1 MTYIMHGPG
10 AMYHGSNFG
19 GPLHASPND
28 PAGGLEAKKTN
39 IAAAVQTLIDREVPK
54 EKINLGLISSGFGYS
69 GVTTP
74 PFSNYTGPA
83 FKDELVTNDLL
94 NNYVNKNGYVR
105 HWDKDAASPWLY
117 NKEKQIMITYDDEE
131 SYKSKAEWAADKGIG
146 GIFMWELK

>member
-1 MTYIMHGPG
+1 MGVT
-10 AMYHGSNFG
+10 
-19 GPLHASPND
+19 
-28 PAGGLEAKKTN
+28 
-39 IAAAVQTLIDREVPK
+39 V
-54 EKINLGLISSGFGYS
+54 SGFGYS

-83 FKDELVTNDLL
+83 FKDELVTHDLL

-105 HWDKDAASPWLY
+105 HWDKNAASPWLY